1 MNARVQLV
9 CSMTRMNDY
18 RKSIGSADDEARITL
33 GLLDAVG
40 TNSSVTQRLVA
51 GELGIALGL
60 ANAYLK
66 RCVRKG
72 LIKVQHVPANRYA
85 YYLTRKGFAE
95 KSRLT
100 AEYLSVSFNFFRGA
114 REQCTALLD
123 QCQANGWRRVA
134 LIGATDLT
142 EIAALCAQDHT
153 VEIVGIVDDQINRD
167 SFAGLLVA
175 RRLKDLGAVSA
186 VMICD
191 MRTPQAAFDTL
202 IAALPREQVLTPP
215 LLCVSRTPPRLVK

>member
-1 MNARVQLV
+1 MNTGMRLAF
-9 CSMTRMNDY
+9 SMTRTNDY

-66 RCVRKG
+66 R
-72 LIKVQHVPANRYA
+72 
-85 YYLTRKGFAE
+85 KGFAE
-95 KSRLT
+95 KSRLA

-114 REQCTALLD
+114 REQCSTILD
-123 QCQANGWRRVA
+123 QCQAKGWRRIA
-134 LIGATDLT
+134 LIGASDLT
-142 EIAALCAQDHT
+142 EIAALCAQDHA

-167 SFAGLLVA
+167 SFAGLPVA

-191 MRTPQAAFDTL
+191 MKAPQAAFDTL

-215 LLCVSRTPPRLVK
+215 LLCVSRTPPKLVK

>member
-1 MNARVQLV
+1 MNTGMRLAF
-9 CSMTRMNDY
+9 SMTRTNDY

-114 REQCTALLD
+114 REQCSAILD
-123 QCQANGWRRVA
+123 QCQARGWRRIA
-134 LIGATDLT
+134 LIGASDLT
-142 EIAALCAQDHT
+142 EIAALCAQDHA

-167 SFAGLLVA
+167 SFAGLPVA

-191 MRTPQAAFDTL
+191 MRAPQTAFDTL

-215 LLCVSRTPPRLVK
+215 LLCVSPTPPKLVK

>member
-1 MNARVQLV
+1 MTQPNHIPTTTAR
-9 CSMTRMNDY
+9 
-18 RKSIGSADDEARITL
+18 ADDEARITL

-114 REQCTALLD
+114 REQCTGILD
-123 QCQANGWRRVA
+123 ECQAKGWRRIA
-134 LIGATDLT
+134 LIGASDLT

-153 VEIVGIVDDQINRD
+153 IEIVGIVDDQINRD
-167 SFAGLLVA
+167 SFAGLPVA
-175 RRLKDLGAVSA
+175 QRLKDLGAVSA

-191 MRTPQAAFDTL
+191 MRTPQTAFDTL

-215 LLCVSRTPPRLVK
+215 LLCVSRTPPKLVK